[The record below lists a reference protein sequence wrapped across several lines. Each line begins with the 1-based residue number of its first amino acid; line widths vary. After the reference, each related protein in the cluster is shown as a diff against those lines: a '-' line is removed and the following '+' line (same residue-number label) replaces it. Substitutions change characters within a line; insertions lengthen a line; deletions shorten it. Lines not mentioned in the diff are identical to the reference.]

1 MITSSKSFVSQ
12 LCQNRIMDRDV
23 FTAILLV
30 FIRWFTITSNALF
43 SLCKNKCTNKCIKHW
58 QSDPF
63 TTLKK
68 YLIGLAG
75 IEDIFSCGNLLER
88 ILLTEKEYSVGSESQ
103 SDIIFNSLVLTLLAT
118 SWSHVSLASNLF
130 VTDTVIVINNGQCYD
145 GQLFNLKYT

>member
-1 MITSSKSFVSQ
+1 
-12 LCQNRIMDRDV
+12 MDRDV

-43 SLCKNKCTNKCIKHW
+43 NLCKNKCTNKCIKHW

-103 SDIIFNSLVLTLLAT
+103 SDIIFNSLVLTTT
-118 SWSHVSLASNLF
+118 SNIV
-130 VTDTVIVINNGQCYD
+130 VTCLISIKLVCHRHCHCHQQWTM
-145 GQLFNLKYT
+145 L